1 MVMPVV
7 AASFGGIIL
16 SSLTVFFAT
25 RIPVILAALGLSATV
40 YTGIDII
47 VNQVIAGVQGSITGG
62 SISFGGK
69 TVDALGIFGAAGV
82 WDAANI
88 LLSGYVSVAGIKMA
102 KVALTALAPK

>member
-1 MVMPVV
+1 MPIPIV

-25 RIPVILAALGLSATV
+25 RIPVILASLGLTATV

-47 VNQVIAGVQGSITGG
+47 VSHVIAGVQSSITGG
-62 SISFGGK
+62 TIMYGGWSIDG
-69 TVDALGIFGAAGV
+69 LGIIGAAGV

-88 LLSGYVSVAGIKMA
+88 VLSGYVSVAAIKAA
-102 KVALTALAPK
+102 KVAITALAK